1 VFSWPAAE
9 IAVMGAEGAANIIHR
24 REIKGADDPKSKRE
38 EKISEYRKLFSNPYI
53 AASRGYVDAVIRPSD
68 TRPSLISALEALV
81 NKRETRPPKK
91 HGNIPV

>member
-1 VFSWPAAE
+1 
-9 IAVMGAEGAANIIHR
+9 
-24 REIKGADDPKSKRE
+24 
-38 EKISEYRKLFSNPYI
+38 KLFSNPYI
-53 AASRGYVDAVIRPSD
+53 AASRGYVDAVIKPSD